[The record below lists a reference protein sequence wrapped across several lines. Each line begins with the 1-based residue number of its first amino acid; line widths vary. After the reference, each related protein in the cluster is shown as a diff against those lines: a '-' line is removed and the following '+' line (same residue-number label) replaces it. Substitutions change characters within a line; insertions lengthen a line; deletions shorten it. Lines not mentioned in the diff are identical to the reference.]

1 MSKLVIGTPAALSIR
16 LPTKDAMKPN
26 SIKYRYYERGARPVN
41 VKYFEKHVL
50 IAAPKLIAIPPIQS
64 RN

>member
-1 MSKLVIGTPAALSIR
+1 
-16 LPTKDAMKPN
+16 MKPN